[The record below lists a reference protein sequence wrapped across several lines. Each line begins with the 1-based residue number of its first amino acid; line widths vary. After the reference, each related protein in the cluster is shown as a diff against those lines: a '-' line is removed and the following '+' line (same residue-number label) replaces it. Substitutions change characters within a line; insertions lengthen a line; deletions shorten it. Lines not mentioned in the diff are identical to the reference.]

1 MIDIKLSDKNGNE
14 ITSCGCGL
22 SPEKEK
28 VIYFALKKGLL
39 NYYKLIEVFG
49 YEK

>member
-1 MIDIKLSDKNGNE
+1 MIDIKLSDKDGNE

-22 SPEKEK
+22 SSEMEK
-28 VIYFALKKGLL
+28 IAYFALRKALL

-49 YEK
+49 CE